1 MDLDS
6 LKENTSES
14 EDIYCDE
21 EMFITEK
28 TNLDRENT
36 CNTLSTN
43 GSSEISY
50 SIKNDKETSQNSFHD
65 EERNTKKESPDIEL
79 KPNSPRSVV
88 DESCQRDYKPVV
100 TSKCKER
107 EGEKNPVKDPHL
119 IVSDPHEPSKRGCT
133 SGSDFVPISK
143 PITSNALGQ
152 DPEESRDSPLEIT
165 RNKRKASK
173 ETTGL
178 EKPCKKLRCEDD
190 VDEVICEESKG

>member
-1 MDLDS
+1 MDLDI

-14 EDIYCDE
+14 EDIHCNE
-21 EMFITEK
+21 EMITTEK

-36 CNTLSTN
+36 CNTLPNN
-43 GSSEISY
+43 GKSEISY
-50 SIKNDKETSQNSFHD
+50 SIKNDRETFQNSFHD
-65 EERNTKKESPDIEL
+65 EERDTKKESPDIEL
-79 KPNSPRSVV
+79 KPNSPQSVV
-88 DESCQRDYKPVV
+88 DESCQRDDKPVV

-119 IVSDPHEPSKRGCT
+119 IVSDPHEPSKKGCT

-143 PITSNALGQ
+143 PITSNTLGQ
-152 DPEESRDSPLEIT
+152 DPEDSRDSPLEIT